1 MIPDPLHPAVV
12 HFPIALMF
20 LVPLVALV
28 ALWYI
33 RRGVR
38 VSRAWMVPV
47 LFAGALAASA
57 WVALETGEE
66 QEERVERVVPEGVI
80 GGHQEAAETFLILSA
95 ALLAVSAVGLV
106 KGRVG
111 ATARWVTTF
120 GAVGV
125 LAAGVRVGH
134 SGGMLV
140 YQHGAASAYA
150 TPSPGGN
157 PLQPAPAGRGERE
170 GE

>member
-20 LVPLVALV
+20 LVPAVALV
-28 ALWYI
+28 ALWTI
-33 RRGVR
+33 RHGAR
-38 VSRAWMVPV
+38 VSRAWLVPV
-47 LFAGALAASA
+47 CFAGALAVSA
-57 WVALETGEE
+57 WVALETGED
-66 QEERVERVVPEGVI
+66 QEERVERVVSEGVI

-95 ALLAVSAVGLV
+95 ALFVVSAAGLV
-106 KGRVG
+106 RGRVG
-111 ATARWVTTF
+111 ATARWVATF

-157 PLQPAPAGRGERE
+157 PLRPATEARGERG